1 MKAAIVLLPLLSLST
16 CLASPTGEQIV
27 LGLSE
32 PSRRPVLSSA
42 DALHAVNEWL
52 DDAKK
57 AILKGKNN
65 LEKWYHDG
73 KEFIKQNEL
82 LCEKVFTLLRLARLI
97 LDRRTCLASVV

>member
-1 MKAAIVLLPLLSLST
+1 MKAAIILLPLLSLST
-16 CLASPTGEQIV
+16 SLASPTGEQIV

-32 PSRRPVLSSA
+32 PTRHPVLSSA

-57 AILKGKNN
+57 AILKGKEN

-82 LCEKVFTLLRLARLI
+82 LCERLSRYF
-97 LDRRTCLASVV
+97 DWRG